1 MQKII
6 FSFIL
11 ILFSISSVLS
21 QEKFTLSGYVSDQRN
36 GENIIGVNIYCKD
49 LKIGVTSN
57 TYGFY
62 SLTLPKGEYETI
74 GGYIINQIGRIP
86 NKNELFFLPIGQ
98 VKIIKSS
105 SRRIEQVQIYKN

>member
-57 TYGFY
+57 TYG
-62 SLTLPKGEYETI
+62 LPVL
-74 GGYIINQIGRIP
+74 
-86 NKNELFFLPIGQ
+86 LFLKVSMIFHFHT
-98 VKIIKSS
+98 
-105 SRRIEQVQIYKN
+105 